1 MRSSKW
7 DHNLKGLCLWEE
19 EKTPELCFSTLTLR
33 KGHGAHSVMMATY
46 KPGRVLTRHQILF
59 DVDLGLSSFQIWEHV
74 CLWYFVMAALA
85 DQDRDTM
92 IRNDGYLVPVSNQS
106 FQKVGATHWH
116 KCCLLDVV
124 MGWIVSPPNLYI
136 DILTPSTVEC
146 DFTWNRGP
154 LQCS

>member
-33 KGHGAHSVMMATY
+33 KGHGSTQCDDGHLQARKS
-46 KPGRVLTRHQILF
+46 PHQTPDPVWRWPWAVQLSDLRTCMSMVFCYGSLSRSRQGYNDSKWWILSACF
-59 DVDLGLSSFQIWEHV
+59 EPEL
-74 CLWYFVMAALA
+74 
-85 DQDRDTM
+85 
-92 IRNDGYLVPVSNQS
+92 
-106 FQKVGATHWH
+106 QKVGATHWH

-146 DFTWNRGP
+146 DFTWK
-154 LQCS
+154 